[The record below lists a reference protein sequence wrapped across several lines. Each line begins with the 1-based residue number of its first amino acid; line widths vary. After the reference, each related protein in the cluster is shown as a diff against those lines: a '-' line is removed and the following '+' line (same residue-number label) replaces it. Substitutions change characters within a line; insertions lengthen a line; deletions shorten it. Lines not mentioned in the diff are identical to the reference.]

1 MEENKEMEAMDY
13 EAILDKKTDE
23 LTELLDKRDMK
34 ALQKRME
41 ELNEF
46 DVAEFLSEIDDTRMP
61 MVFRL
66 LSKETAAEVFANFE
80 APEQERII
88 NSITDSE
95 LAGIVEELYVD
106 DAVDMMEEMPAN
118 VVKRVMRTAKPA
130 TRNLINQY
138 LNYPENSAGS
148 IMTSEYVDLKK
159 YMNLTPD
166 EEEGVR
172 KTLGKLRMAVTPYY
186 LSLIDL
192 NDPFD
197 PIRKMAIPRA
207 EELEYA
213 DYEDADP
220 LHEDTDSPTP
230 GLTHRYPDRVLL
242 LITDQCSM
250 YCRHCTR
257 RRFAG
262 QNDCE
267 VPMAQIDKC
276 IDYVAAHPEV
286 RDVLLSG
293 GDSLMVDDETL
304 EYIIKRVRAI
314 PHVEIVRLGSRT
326 PVVCPQR
333 ITPELCNMLK
343 KYHPVWLNTH
353 FNTPK
358 EFTPEAAKACAML
371 ADAGIPLGNQS
382 VLLAG
387 VNDCSHVMMELV
399 HGLVKMR
406 VRPYYIYACDPS
418 LGLSHFRT
426 PVSKGIEIME
436 ALRGHTSGYCVPTF
450 VVDAPGGGG
459 KTPVMPN
466 YLISETPRKVILRN
480 FEGVITSYTQPEHY
494 VQNCHCDVCTGKKK
508 AEKTGVAW
516 VAEGTKQRYL
526 EPTKLLR
533 NERHVKK

>member
-1 MEENKEMEAMDY
+1 MDIFDILGPVMVGPSSSHTAGAARIGKMARTLLGGEPMEARIHLHGSFAETGSGHGTDRALVAGLLGMNPDDMRIPFAFQ
-13 EAILDKKTDE
+13 EAEKAGLHFTVDK
-23 LTELLDKRDMK
+23 
-34 ALQKRME
+34 
-41 ELNEF
+41 
-46 DVAEFLSEIDDTRMP
+46 
-61 MVFRL
+61 
-66 LSKETAAEVFANFE
+66 
-80 APEQERII
+80 
-88 NSITDSE
+88 
-95 LAGIVEELYVD
+95 
-106 DAVDMMEEMPAN
+106 
-118 VVKRVMRTAKPA
+118 
-130 TRNLINQY
+130 
-138 LNYPENSAGS
+138 
-148 IMTSEYVDLKK
+148 
-159 YMNLTPD
+159 
-166 EEEGVR
+166 
-172 KTLGKLRMAVTPYY
+172 
-186 LSLIDL
+186 IDL
-192 NDPFD
+192 RD
-197 PIRKMAIPRA
+197 
-207 EELEYA
+207 
-213 DYEDADP
+213 
-220 LHEDTDSPTP
+220 
-230 GLTHRYPDRVLL
+230 
-242 LITDQCSM
+242 
-250 YCRHCTR
+250 
-257 RRFAG
+257 
-262 QNDCE
+262 
-267 VPMAQIDKC
+267 
-276 IDYVAAHPEV
+276 AHPNTAVIEV
-286 RDVLLSG
+286 RDAHGKQLELQAASIGGGRIVVNKLDGIDVSFTGDYNTLVVRNHDENGALAAVTTILSQLRINVANMSLCRHKRG
-293 GDSLMVDDETL
+293 GDALMVNDDVL

-333 ITPELCNMLK
+333 ITPELCAMLK

-494 VQNCHCDVCTGKKK
+494 VQDCHCDVCMGKKK